1 MKRFYLPILCLL
13 LLLSACS
20 MPIQYSGD
28 TRSKPTTRIDIYYA
42 HSDVRR
48 PFKVLGI
55 MTDHKYSGDIN
66 QKHFQH
72 FARKAG
78 GDAIIV
84 LNGSQDAVRDS
95 NHVKAELI
103 VYE

>member
-1 MKRFYLPILCLL
+1 MKAFYLPIFCVLL
-13 LLLSACS
+13 FLSACS

-42 HSDVRR
+42 HAEVRR

-55 MTDHKYSGDIN
+55 MTGHKYSGDIN
-66 QKHFQH
+66 QRNFQR

-78 GDAIIV
+78 GDAIIM
-84 LNGSQDAVRDS
+84 LNGSNEASSPNR
-95 NHVKAELI
+95 VKAELI